1 MRVFQSSDILKAVI
15 DVQDRWL
22 HIFFDC
28 KIQQSA
34 FRQSLPADVLNGL
47 ERSVF
52 RLKIPFVELS
62 QIWGSFDN
70 ESAEYSLMTILNSPP
85 ILHRQISDFRSTFTV
100 PKTWRESDTWFR
112 QVTVSHNPLR
122 QASTTTSLHKPGQI
136 IDIGSLDSTQPA
148 YS

>member
-1 MRVFQSSDILKAVI
+1 MRVFQDSYVLKAII

-34 FRQSLPADVLNGL
+34 LRQSHTADALDGL
-47 ERSVF
+47 EPSVF

-62 QIWGSFDN
+62 QIWGSFEN
-70 ESAEYSLMTILNSPP
+70 ESTEYSLMTILSSPP
-85 ILHRQISDFRSTFTV
+85 ILHRQIADFNTSFTA

-112 QVTVSHNPLR
+112 QVTVSHHPLR
-122 QASTTTSLHKPGQI
+122 QASISTSLHRPGQI
-136 IDIGSLDSTQPA
+136 IDIGMLDSTQHA
-148 YS
+148 YL